1 MRTTQGQRFFERR
14 MQAFDGNVIVSL
26 AQLDVLLDQNRRLKA
41 QIEELEDKQIEQ
53 LENQSERKDIADY
66 QFILITKDKKGDRQ
80 QFSGRLSGLF
90 EHLPADTIKFQIL
103 DERLSELVIDQ
114 ERFPHDRQ

>member
-26 AQLDVLLDQNRRLKA
+26 AQLDVLLEQNRKFKA

-53 LENQSERKDIADY
+53 
-66 QFILITKDKKGDRQ
+66 
-80 QFSGRLSGLF
+80 
-90 EHLPADTIKFQIL
+90 ADTIKFQIL
-103 DERLSELVIDQ
+103 DERLCELVIDQ
-114 ERFPHDRQ
+114 ERFT

>member
-41 QIEELEDKQIEQ
+41 QIEEMEDKQIEY
-53 LENQSERKDIADY
+53 LENQDTEKDILDY
-66 QFILITKDKKGDRQ
+66 QFLVRTKDKNGEHQ
-80 QFSGRLSGLF
+80 EFSGRLTSLWNV
-90 EHLPADTIKFQIL
+90 LPANTIQFQIL
-103 DERLSELVIDQ
+103 DERICKFVVDQ
-114 ERFPHDRQ
+114 KRETQP

>member
-41 QIEELEDKQIEQ
+41 EIEELEDKQIEQ

-66 QFILITKDKKGDRQ
+66 QFLLITKDKKGDRQ

-103 DERLSELVIDQ
+103 DERLSVVIDQ

>member
-1 MRTTQGQRFFERR
+1 MRTTRGQRFFERR

-53 LENQSERKDIADY
+53 LENQGIEKDISDY
-66 QFILITKDKKGDRQ
+66 QFLVRIKDKNGEHQ
-80 QFSGRLSGLF
+80 EFSGRLSNMWDV
-90 EHLPADTIKFQIL
+90 LPANTIQFQIL
-103 DERLSELVIDQ
+103 DERMCKFVVDQ
-114 ERFPHDRQ
+114 TRETQP